1 MDFEL
6 FFNDLLKIYNVK
18 TITDLAEK
26 LNINRSTVAG
36 WKNRETFAPI
46 LEYLF
51 LNDKETL
58 KNILNFDR
66 TNNISIGNSGNTSNG
81 GDFYNISNIEKET
94 VFKDE
99 FTLAILKKL
108 IMKYENEENLQKALV
123 ELL

>member
-66 TNNISIGNSGNTSNG
+66 TNNISIRNSGNLSNG
-81 GDFYNISNIEKET
+81 GNFYNISNIEKET

>member
-66 TNNISIGNSGNTSNG
+66 TNNISIGNSGNLSNG
-81 GDFYNISNIEKET
+81 GNFYNISNIEKET

>member
-66 TNNISIGNSGNTSNG
+66 TNNISIGNNGNLSNG
-81 GDFYNISNIEKET
+81 GNFYNISNIEKET